1 MSKIYK
7 TTFQLKRGL
16 KENWESKNPILE
28 YGEPGFS
35 VDDGILKI
43 GDGLTTWKNLKPINT
58 KAENSLPTPTQE
70 DAGKFLRVDENGKI
84 VLETVKNAEEVLW

>member
-16 KENWESKNPILE
+16 KENWEAKNPILE

-43 GDGLTTWKNLKPINT
+43 GDGLTTWKNLKPINA
-58 KAENSLPTPTQE
+58 KAENLLPTPTKE
-70 DAGKFLRVDENGKI
+70 DAGKFLRVNADGKI
-84 VLETVKNAEEVLW
+84 ILDIIQNAEEVLW